1 MGVKILGIA
10 SATSFTT
17 QQSVKQCNVGTLNL
31 GHARLSVESVPW
43 RASFVVMSTQGFGG
57 LSDR

>member
-10 SATSFTT
+10 SATSFAT

-31 GHARLSVESVPW
+31 GRARLSVESVP
-43 RASFVVMSTQGFGG
+43 GEHH
-57 LSDR
+57 L